1 MMPKRQWIALH
12 ERNNAIEK
20 AADDRKEEL
29 DKVLRTHNIDRI
41 AERKA
46 SLLTR
51 KVNRASAN
59 VMKTFEM
66 LTDPKY
72 VYTRTNRFRRAAPWK
87 KINIKRLVVLCLI
100 SSVFIYLTA
109 IFFYNTGLNLLT
121 AQALASHN
129 IDQQEANSLLHMTAH
144 EKKEYRV
151 YLVEVR
157 GPENFQYFDEWKEH
171 KVFTLTLSDASRVE
185 LIFRNVK

>member
-1 MMPKRQWIALH
+1 MNSYILGAALGVTLLISAVGYFFYKKNERLKAELTTINLQVESYENRLGQLTEAVDDAQKTMDTLH

-20 AADDRKEEL
+20 AADNRKEEL

-72 VYTRTNRFRRAAPWK
+72 VYTEP
-87 KINIKRLVVLCLI
+87 
-100 SSVFIYLTA
+100 
-109 IFFYNTGLNLLT
+109 
-121 AQALASHN
+121 
-129 IDQQEANSLLHMTAH
+129 IDFGGSAMEGN
-144 EKKEYRV
+144 
-151 YLVEVR
+151 
-157 GPENFQYFDEWKEH
+157 
-171 KVFTLTLSDASRVE
+171 
-185 LIFRNVK
+185 

>member
-1 MMPKRQWIALH
+1 MNSYILGAALGVTLLISTVGYFFYKKNERLKAELTTINLQVESYENRLGQLTEAVDDAQKTMDSLH

-20 AADDRKEEL
+20 AADNRKEEL

-66 LTDPKY
+66 LSDPKY
-72 VYTRTNRFRRAAPWK
+72 VY
-87 KINIKRLVVLCLI
+87 IKPI
-100 SSVFIYLTA
+100 DF
-109 IFFYNTGLNLLT
+109 G
-121 AQALASHN
+121 ASAM
-129 IDQQEANSLLHMTAH
+129 E
-144 EKKEYRV
+144 
-151 YLVEVR
+151 
-157 GPENFQYFDEWKEH
+157 EN
-171 KVFTLTLSDASRVE
+171 
-185 LIFRNVK
+185 